1 MRRSSPGHAPV
12 PAAVRHAG
20 SMSAAGDAG
29 PGRRAGARTVSVRLR
44 ILSAVLVTTALGMLG
59 AGTVS
64 YLLARHAT
72 FDGVAKALSQENEEI
87 DTISALAADG
97 DAGRAI
103 RGPSDVLFVAIKR
116 SVPDPGEAIMGLVD
130 GEVAWVPSS
139 NDAFQLSLAA
149 DPELVAA
156 AAGARPDEPVTVREI
171 STRAH
176 PRMAYI
182 SVPIQVKGSP
192 ALGHYVAA
200 VDVRAALGPVNRTH
214 LTYGVVCLLA
224 LGVVALVGYQVAG
237 RLLSPLRALRRTAQR
252 ISDTDLG
259 DRIPAELLSSRDEVA
274 DLGHTVNAMLD
285 RLSASFDTQRRM
297 LDDAGHELRTPITIV
312 RGHLEL
318 VDPGDPEDV
327 RRTRDLAIDELDRMQ
342 RLVDELM
349 VLAKARR
356 PDFVRLAP
364 TGVADLLFSV
374 FDKVTTL
381 GERRWTLD
389 GAPEETVWLD
399 PQRVTQALVQLA
411 ANAVKFTGPG
421 AVIALGGRI
430 RGSDLLLEVSDE
442 GVGIEPGEQAA
453 VFERFGRGSQ
463 RPSGPD
469 PGAGLGLAIVTA
481 IAEAHH
487 GSVELESAPGRGSTF
502 TLVLP
507 RQPGTAAGTPPTSS
521 TKEPAWQP
529 S

>member
-1 MRRSSPGHAPV
+1 MTEPGDPAPSRRSTS
-12 PAAVRHAG
+12 
-20 SMSAAGDAG
+20 
-29 PGRRAGARTVSVRLR
+29 RTVSVRMR
-44 ILSAVLVTTALGMLG
+44 ILSAVLVTTALGMVG

-64 YLLARHAT
+64 YLLARHTT
-72 FDGVAKALSQENEEI
+72 FEGIQKALSQENEEI
-87 DTISALAADG
+87 NTVSALSVDG
-97 DAGRAI
+97 GAGRVI
-103 RGPSDVLFVAIKR
+103 EGPSDVLFVAIKR
-116 SVPDPGEAIMGLVD
+116 SVPDPGEGIMGLVG
-130 GEVAWVPSS
+130 GEVVWVPASS
-139 NDAFQLSLAA
+139 DAFQLSLAA
-149 DPELVAA
+149 DPDLVAA
-156 AAGARPDEPVTVREI
+156 ASTAQPGQPVAVREI
-171 STRAH
+171 STAGH

-182 SVPIQVKGSP
+182 SVPIQVEGSSE
-192 ALGHYVAA
+192 LGHYVAA
-200 VDVRAALGPVNRTH
+200 VDVRAALEPVNRTH
-214 LTYGVVCLLA
+214 LTYAVVCLLA

-252 ISDTDLG
+252 ISDTDLS
-259 DRIPAELLSSRDEVA
+259 DRIPAEQLSSHDEVA
-274 DLGHTVNAMLD
+274 DLGHTMNAMLD

-318 VDPGDPEDV
+318 VDAADPEDV

-356 PDFVRLAP
+356 PDFIRLAP

-381 GERRWTLD
+381 GDRRWTLD
-389 GAPEETVWLD
+389 ASPEETAWLD

-421 AVIALGGRI
+421 SGIALGGRV
-430 RGSDLLLEVSDE
+430 RGRELLLWVRDE
-442 GVGIEPGEQAA
+442 GVGIDPAEQAA

-469 PGAGLGLAIVTA
+469 TGAGLGLAIVTA

-487 GSVELESAPGRGSTF
+487 GTVELQSAPGRGSTF

-507 RQPGTAAGTPPTSS
+507 RQPAAAAAASS
-521 TKEPAWQP
+521 TSHTLEPAWQP